1 MKVIFNKKD
10 LLSNLVPTMGA
21 VSTKN
26 TITTLEGVLI
36 ETLGGNTVRLST
48 YDMTKGIRCTFEAME
63 VVEEGAV
70 IINAQRFL
78 QIVRLLGGDEVTL
91 TIDDKCNGT
100 ISSETSSFSVFALRG
115 ADFPALPELSGRRG
129 FEISGELIK
138 NKINRVLHSVA
149 EQENR
154 PALCGVF
161 FKIDGNCL
169 EMVSCDGFSLSV
181 CKMVC
186 DIKDIGEENSEHFS
200 FILPGTSL
208 SELVKLLSEKGKE
221 TIQVILARK
230 HAIIKMGD
238 MLFFTRMIDT
248 AYVDYEKL
256 IPKGH
261 PIKVKV
267 NRERLLEGLERAN
280 LIADEKIQGS
290 SRSYVK
296 MIINEQM
303 VELSSVSVNGRVHD
317 VMACTHE
324 GEDLQIAFN
333 CRYLINNIRAA
344 EGEEIILSLKN
355 ANQSMTIE
363 AANPKENENYLYM
376 LLPVR
381 MTTAS

>member
-10 LLSNLVPTMGA
+10 LLNSLVPAMGA

-48 YDMTKGIRCTFEAME
+48 YDMTKGIRSTFEALE

-91 TIDDKCNGT
+91 SVDDKYNGT
-100 ISSETSSFSVFALRG
+100 ISSDTSSFSVFALRG
-115 ADFPALPELSGRRG
+115 ADFPALPELSGKRG

-138 NKINRVLHSVA
+138 NKINRVIHSVA

-161 FKIDGNCL
+161 FKIDGNRL
-169 EMVSCDGFSLSV
+169 EMVSCDGFSLSI

-186 DIKDIGEENSEHFS
+186 DIKDIGEESSEHFS
-200 FILPGTSL
+200 FILPGASL
-208 SELVKLLSEKGKE
+208 SELVKLLSENGKE
-221 TIQVILARK
+221 NIQVILARK
-230 HAIIKMGD
+230 HAIIKMGG

-256 IPKGH
+256 IPQGH
-261 PIKVKV
+261 PITVKV

-296 MIINEQM
+296 FIVNGQM
-303 VELSSVSVNGRVHD
+303 VELSSTSVNGRVHD
-317 VMACTHE
+317 VMPCAHE

-333 CRYLINNIRAA
+333 CRYLISNIRAA

-363 AANPKENENYLYM
+363 PANPKESETFFYM

-381 MTTAS
+381 MTSAQ